1 MRTSMWIAAILGLAL
16 AAGPAF
22 ADDKADCLKGIE
34 KLKAVKK
41 PSAKQKSQ
49 LAELEQEQMEA
60 DWSHCKEIMNK
71 K

>member
-34 KLKAVKK
+34 KLKAIKK
-41 PSAKQKSQ
+41 PSAKQKKQ
-49 LAELEQEQMEA
+49 LAELEHEEMEA
-60 DWSHCKEIMNK
+60 DWPHCKRLLK